1 MAAMAKL
8 TTAERAK
15 LPDSAF
21 AYVDAAGKRRLPIH
35 DAAHVRNALAR
46 FDRVV
51 FDDEAARDR
60 ARTRLLRA
68 AHKHGVAP
76 IGFIRAEI
84 QPQRRF
90 PKGNVTFLLTD
101 VEASTSLLARLG
113 ESYGPLLTKVRGLVR
128 AAVRQEGGQEVDA
141 RGDEMLAVFREPAA
155 ALKAAL
161 AIQHA
166 MQESS
171 WPGAGADVRL
181 RVGLHSGRPT
191 LTETG
196 YVGLAVHTTA
206 RVCFAAH
213 GGQIL
218 ITSAVRSGLANEDV
232 HGLSLK
238 RLGNWRF
245 RGLPKPVKL
254 FQVDALRGAQA
265 YPPPR
270 GAKRTT
276 LDRAQRR

>member
-8 TTAERAK
+8 TTTERAK

-21 AYVDAAGKRRLPIH
+21 AYIDSAGKRRLPIH

-46 FDRVV
+46 FDQVV

-90 PKGNVTFLLTD
+90 PKGHVTFLLAD
-101 VEASTSLLARLG
+101 VEASTNLLAQLG
-113 ESYGPLLTKVRGLVR
+113 DGYRPLLTKVRALLR
-128 AAVRQEGGQEVDA
+128 AAVRQAGGQVVDA
-141 RGDEMLAVFREPAA
+141 RGDELLAVFREPAA

-166 MQESS
+166 VQESS
-171 WPGAGADVRL
+171 WPGAGAGVRL

-196 YVGLAVHTTA
+196 YIGLAVHATA

-218 ITSAVRSGLANEDV
+218 VTSAVRSGLADEDAD
-232 HGLSLK
+232 GISLK

-245 RGLPKPVKL
+245 RGLPKPIEL
-254 FQVDALRGAQA
+254 FQVDAVRGAQA

-270 GAKRTT
+270 GAT
-276 LDRAQRR
+276 RARAR

>member
-8 TTAERAK
+8 TTTERAQ

-21 AYVDAAGKRRLPIH
+21 AYIDAAGRRRLPIH

-46 FDRVV
+46 FDQVV

-90 PKGNVTFLLTD
+90 PRGNVTFLLTD
-101 VEASTSLLARLG
+101 VEASTSLLSRLG
-113 ESYGPLLTKVRGLVR
+113 DAYRPLLTKVRGLVR
-128 AAVRQEGGQEVDA
+128 AAVRQAGGQEVDA
-141 RGDEMLAVFREPAA
+141 RGDEVLAVFREPAA
-155 ALKAAL
+155 AVKAAL
-161 AIQHA
+161 VVQQVIPD
-166 MQESS
+166 SS
-171 WPGAGADVRL
+171 WPGGAEVRL

-196 YVGLAVHTTA
+196 YIGLAVHATA

-218 ITSAVRSGLANEDV
+218 ITSAVRSGLADEDA
-232 HGLSLK
+232 HGISLK
-238 RLGNWRF
+238 RLGHWRF
-245 RGLPKPVKL
+245 RGLPKPIEL
-254 FQVDALRGAQA
+254 FQVDGVREAQA

-270 GAKRTT
+270 GAT
-276 LDRAQRR
+276 RARAR

>member
-1 MAAMAKL
+1 MAKL
-8 TTAERAK
+8 TATERAK

-21 AYVDAAGKRRLPIH
+21 AHIDAAGKRRLPIN

-46 FDRVV
+46 FDQVV

-68 AHKHGVAP
+68 AHKYGVAP

-101 VEASTSLLARLG
+101 VEASTSLLARLRDD
-113 ESYGPLLTKVRGLVR
+113 YGPLLTRVRGLVR
-128 AAVRQEGGQEVDA
+128 TAVRQAGGQQVDA
-141 RGDEMLAVFREPAA
+141 RGDEVLAVFREPAA

-166 MQESS
+166 TQESS
-171 WPGAGADVRL
+171 WPGAGDDVRL
-181 RVGLHSGRPT
+181 RIGLHSGRPT

-218 ITSAVRSGLANEDV
+218 MTAAVRSGLADED
-232 HGLSLK
+232 
-238 RLGNWRF
+238 
-245 RGLPKPVKL
+245 
-254 FQVDALRGAQA
+254 AQGS
-265 YPPPR
+265 R
-270 GAKRTT
+270 
-276 LDRAQRR
+276 

>member
-21 AYVDAAGKRRLPIH
+21 AYIDAAGKRRLPIH

-46 FDRVV
+46 FDQVA

-101 VEASTSLLARLG
+101 VEGSTLLLARLRDA
-113 ESYGPLLTKVRGLVR
+113 YRPLLTNVRRLVR
-128 AAVRQEGGQEVDA
+128 AAVRQAGGQEVDA
-141 RGDEMLAVFREPAA
+141 RGDEMFAVFREPSA

-161 AIQHA
+161 AIQQA

-171 WPGAGADVRL
+171 WPGAGGDVRV

-196 YVGLAVHTTA
+196 YIGLAVHATA
-206 RVCFAAH
+206 RVGFAAH

-218 ITSAVRSGLANEDV
+218 ITSAVRSGLADEDA
-232 HGLSLK
+232 HGISLK

-245 RGLPKPVKL
+245 RGLPQPIEL
-254 FQVDALRGAQA
+254 FQVDAVRGARA

-270 GAKRTT
+270 GAT
-276 LDRAQRR
+276 RARAR

>member
-46 FDRVV
+46 FDQVV
-51 FDDEAARDR
+51 FEDEAARDR

-76 IGFIRAEI
+76 IGFVRAEI

-101 VEASTSLLARLG
+101 MEASTSLLARLG

-128 AAVRQEGGQEVDA
+128 AAVRQAGGQEVDA

-238 RLGNWRF
+238 RLGNWHF

-254 FQVDALRGAQA
+254 FQVDAVRGAQA

>member
-21 AYVDAAGKRRLPIH
+21 AYIDAAGKRRLPIH

-46 FDRVV
+46 FDQVV
-51 FDDEAARDR
+51 FDDEATRDR

-90 PKGNVTFLLTD
+90 PKGHVTFLLTD
-101 VEASTSLLARLG
+101 VEGSTSLLARLQDG
-113 ESYGPLLTKVRGLVR
+113 YRPLLTKIRGLVR
-128 AAVRQEGGQEVDA
+128 AAVRHTGGQEVDA
-141 RGDEMLAVFREPAA
+141 RADEMLAVFREPAA
-155 ALKAAL
+155 AVKAAL
-161 AIQHA
+161 AIQQA

-171 WPGAGADVRL
+171 WPDGSSDVRL

-196 YVGLAVHTTA
+196 YIGLALHATA
-206 RVCFAAH
+206 RVAFAAH
-213 GGQIL
+213 GNQIL
-218 ITSAVRSGLANEDV
+218 ITSAVRSGLTDEDAYGV
-232 HGLSLK
+232 ALK
-238 RLGNWRF
+238 RLGNWHF
-245 RGLPKPVKL
+245 RGLPKPIEL
-254 FQVDALRGAQA
+254 FQVEAEGRVRA

-270 GAKRTT
+270 GAT
-276 LDRAQRR
+276 RARAR

>member
-8 TTAERAK
+8 TNAERAN

-21 AYVDAAGKRRLPIH
+21 AYIDAAGKRRLPIH

-46 FDRVV
+46 FDQVV

-101 VEASTSLLARLG
+101 VEASTSLLARLQDD
-113 ESYGPLLTKVRGLVR
+113 YRPLITQIRGLVR
-128 AAVRQEGGQEVDA
+128 TAVRQAGGQEVDA
-141 RGDEMLAVFREPAA
+141 RGDDVLAVFREPAA

-166 MQESS
+166 IQETS
-171 WPGAGADVRL
+171 WPSAAADVRL

-191 LTETG
+191 LTDTG
-196 YVGLAVHTTA
+196 YIGLAVHATA

-218 ITSAVRSGLANEDV
+218 ITSAVRSGLDDEDV
-232 HGLSLK
+232 DGISLK
-238 RLGNWRF
+238 QLGNWRF
-245 RGLPKPVKL
+245 RGLPNPIEL
-254 FQVDALRGAQA
+254 FQVDATHRARA

-270 GAKRTT
+270 DATRARRT
-276 LDRAQRR
+276 